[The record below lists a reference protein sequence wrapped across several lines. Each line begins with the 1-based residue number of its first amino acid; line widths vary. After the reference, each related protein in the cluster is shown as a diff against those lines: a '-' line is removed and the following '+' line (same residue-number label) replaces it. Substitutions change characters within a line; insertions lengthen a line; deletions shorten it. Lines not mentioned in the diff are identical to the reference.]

1 MNQLGFPLLSL
12 VIFLPLFGAVVTLF
26 LRKDTAIKGWALFV
40 TVATFILSLP
50 LYFYFQ
56 SGTAEMQF

>member
-26 LRKDTAIKGWALFV
+26 SERTLLGLVALRQPAAC
-40 TVATFILSLP
+40 
-50 LYFYFQ
+50 
-56 SGTAEMQF
+56 